1 MFIFICRVKKRLR
14 EHFEKPMPKPNKTY
28 DQKKIKAQIESKDIL
43 QKRHEQIVDAAG
55 PLFSKKGYQ
64 NSSVR
69 DIASA
74 LNMNIATLYKY
85 VSTKDDI
92 LFLFY
97 KRVHQ
102 QWIEVLKTVTED
114 EDGDPVE
121 QLKSLIQTGL
131 EQCLRLK
138 DEILTIFVESRHL
151 EPDSLHI
158 VLSTETEFVRSIEKL
173 IIRGLES
180 GQFKTIDTFLTANIV
195 QYLLMIYPLRG
206 WSFKDRY
213 TFDQIVRIVT
223 DFIFNALG
231 ITPDD

>member
-1 MFIFICRVKKRLR
+1 
-14 EHFEKPMPKPNKTY
+14 MPKPHKTY
-28 DQKKIKAQIESKDIL
+28 DQKKIKAQIANKEIL

-64 NSSVR
+64 STSVR

-74 LNMNIATLYKY
+74 LNMNIASLYKY

-97 KRVHQ
+97 KRIHQ
-102 QWIEVLKTVTED
+102 HWKEVLKSTTEA
-114 EDGDPVE
+114 EEKDPVE

-131 EQCLRLK
+131 EQCLRLN
-138 DEILTIFVESRHL
+138 DEILAIFSESRHL
-151 EPDSLHI
+151 ERDSLHI
-158 VLSTETEFVRSIEKL
+158 VLSTETEFVESIEKL

-180 GQFKTIDTFLTANIV
+180 GQFKTNDTFLTANII

-213 TFDQIVRIVT
+213 TFEQIVKIVT
-223 DFIFNALG
+223 DFVFNALG
-231 ITPDD
+231 INPDDKV

>member
-1 MFIFICRVKKRLR
+1 
-14 EHFEKPMPKPNKTY
+14 MPKPHKTY
-28 DQKKIKAQIESKDIL
+28 DQKKIKAQIANKEIL

-64 NSSVR
+64 STSVR

-74 LNMNIATLYKY
+74 LNMNIASLYKY

-97 KRVHQ
+97 KRIHQ
-102 QWIEVLKTVTED
+102 HWKEVLKSTTEA
-114 EDGDPVE
+114 EEKDPVE

-131 EQCLRLK
+131 EQCLRLN
-138 DEILTIFVESRHL
+138 DEILAIFCESRHL
-151 EPDSLHI
+151 DRDSLHI
-158 VLSTETEFVRSIEKL
+158 VLSTETEFVESIEKL

-180 GQFKTIDTFLTANIV
+180 GQFKTNDTFLTANII

-213 TFDQIVRIVT
+213 TFEQIVKIVT
-223 DFIFNALG
+223 DFVFNALG
-231 ITPDD
+231 ISPDDKE

>member
-1 MFIFICRVKKRLR
+1 
-14 EHFEKPMPKPNKTY
+14 
-28 DQKKIKAQIESKDIL
+28 
-43 QKRHEQIVDAAG
+43 
-55 PLFSKKGYQ
+55 
-64 NSSVR
+64 
-69 DIASA
+69 
-74 LNMNIATLYKY
+74 LYKY

-97 KRVHQ
+97 KRIHQ
-102 QWIEVLKTVTED
+102 HWIEVLKTVTED

>member
-1 MFIFICRVKKRLR
+1 
-14 EHFEKPMPKPNKTY
+14 MPKPNKTY
-28 DQKKIKAQIESKDIL
+28 DQKKIKAQIESKEIL
-43 QKRHEQIVDAAG
+43 RKRHEQIVDAAG

-64 NSSVR
+64 STSVR

-74 LNMNIATLYKY
+74 LNMNIASLYKY

-97 KRVHQ
+97 KRIHQ
-102 QWIEVLKTVTED
+102 HWIEVLKSTTEAED
-114 EDGDPVE
+114 EDPVE

-131 EQCLRLK
+131 EQCLRLN

-158 VLSTETEFVRSIEKL
+158 VLSTETEFVRSIEEL
-173 IIRGLES
+173 IIRGVES
-180 GQFKTIDTFLTANIV
+180 GQFKTNDTFLTANII

-213 TFDQIVRIVT
+213 TFEQIVKIVT
-223 DFIFNALG
+223 DFVFNALG
-231 ITPDD
+231 IGPDDKE

>member
-1 MFIFICRVKKRLR
+1 
-14 EHFEKPMPKPNKTY
+14 MPKPNKTY
-28 DQKKIKAQIESKDIL
+28 DQKKIKAQIANKEIL
-43 QKRHEQIVDAAG
+43 RKRHEQIVDAAG

-64 NSSVR
+64 NTSVR

-74 LNMNIATLYKY
+74 LNMNIASLYKY

-97 KRVHQ
+97 KRIHQ
-102 QWIEVLKTVTED
+102 HWKEVLKSTTEA
-114 EDGDPVE
+114 EEKDPVE

-131 EQCLRLK
+131 ERCLRLN

-158 VLSTETEFVRSIEKL
+158 VLSTETEFIRSLENL

-180 GQFKTIDTFLTANIV
+180 GQFKTNDTFLTANII

-213 TFDQIVRIVT
+213 TFEQIVKIVT
-223 DFIFNALG
+223 DFVFNALG
-231 ITPDD
+231 ISPDDKE

>member
-1 MFIFICRVKKRLR
+1 
-14 EHFEKPMPKPNKTY
+14 MPKPHKTY
-28 DQKKIKAQIESKDIL
+28 DQKKIKAQIANKEIL

-64 NSSVR
+64 STSVR

-74 LNMNIATLYKY
+74 LNMNIASLYKY

-97 KRVHQ
+97 KRIHQ
-102 QWIEVLKTVTED
+102 HWKEVLKSTTEA
-114 EDGDPVE
+114 EEKDPVE

-131 EQCLRLK
+131 EQCLRLN
-138 DEILTIFVESRHL
+138 DEILDNFSESRHREL
-151 EPDSLHI
+151 DSLHI
-158 VLSTETEFVRSIEKL
+158 VLSTETEFVESIEKL

-180 GQFKTIDTFLTANIV
+180 GQFKTNDTFLTANII

-213 TFDQIVRIVT
+213 TFEQIVKIVT
-223 DFIFNALG
+223 DFVFNALG
-231 ITPDD
+231 ISPDDKE

>member
-1 MFIFICRVKKRLR
+1 
-14 EHFEKPMPKPNKTY
+14 MPKPNKTY
-28 DQKKIKAQIESKDIL
+28 DQKKIKAQIANKEIL

-64 NSSVR
+64 NTSVR

-74 LNMNIATLYKY
+74 LNMNIASLYKY

-97 KRVHQ
+97 KRIHQ
-102 QWIEVLKTVTED
+102 HWKEVLRSTIEA
-114 EDGDPVE
+114 EEMDPVE

-131 EQCLRLK
+131 ERCLRLN
-138 DEILTIFVESRHL
+138 DEIRTIFVESRHL

-158 VLSTETEFVRSIEKL
+158 VLSTETEFIRSIEKL

-180 GQFKTIDTFLTANIV
+180 GQFKTNDTFLTANII

-213 TFDQIVRIVT
+213 TFEQIVKIVT
-223 DFIFNALG
+223 DFVFNALG
-231 ITPDD
+231 ISPDDKK

>member
-1 MFIFICRVKKRLR
+1 
-14 EHFEKPMPKPNKTY
+14 MPKPNKTY
-28 DQKKIKAQIESKDIL
+28 DQKKIRAQIANKEIL

-64 NSSVR
+64 NTSVR

-74 LNMNIATLYKY
+74 LNMNIASLYKY
-85 VSTKDDI
+85 ISTKDDI

-97 KRVHQ
+97 KRIHQ
-102 QWIEVLKTVTED
+102 HWKEVLKSTTEA
-114 EDGDPVE
+114 EEKDPVE

-131 EQCLRLK
+131 EQCLRLN
-138 DEILTIFVESRHL
+138 DEIRTIFVESRHL

-158 VLSTETEFVRSIEKL
+158 VLSTETEFIRSIEKL

-180 GQFKTIDTFLTANIV
+180 GQFKTNDTFLTANII

-213 TFDQIVRIVT
+213 TFEQIVKIVT
-223 DFIFNALG
+223 DFVFNALG
-231 ITPDD
+231 ISPDDKK

>member
-1 MFIFICRVKKRLR
+1 MTKPKKS
-14 EHFEKPMPKPNKTY
+14 Y
-28 DQKKIKAQIESKDIL
+28 DQKKIKAQIANKEIL

-64 NSSVR
+64 NTSVR
-69 DIASA
+69 EIAST
-74 LNMNIATLYKY
+74 LNMNIASLYKY

-97 KRVHQ
+97 KRIHQ
-102 QWIEVLKTVTED
+102 RWKEVLESTTEA
-114 EDGDPVE
+114 EEKDPLE

-131 EQCLRLK
+131 EQCLRLN
-138 DEILTIFVESRHL
+138 DEILTIFCESRHL

-180 GQFKTIDTFLTANIV
+180 GQFKTNDTFLTANII

-213 TFDQIVRIVT
+213 TFDQIVKIVT
-223 DFIFNALG
+223 GFVFNALG
-231 ITPDD
+231 IRADDKE

>member
-1 MFIFICRVKKRLR
+1 
-14 EHFEKPMPKPNKTY
+14 MPKPNKTY
-28 DQKKIKAQIESKDIL
+28 DQKKIKAQIANKEIL

-64 NSSVR
+64 NTSVR

-74 LNMNIATLYKY
+74 LNMNIASLYKY

-97 KRVHQ
+97 KRIHQ
-102 QWIEVLKTVTED
+102 HWKEVLKSTIEA
-114 EDGDPVE
+114 EEKDPVE

-131 EQCLRLK
+131 ERCLRLN

-158 VLSTETEFVRSIEKL
+158 VLSTETEFIRFIEKL

-180 GQFKTIDTFLTANIV
+180 GQFKTNDTFLTANII
-195 QYLLMIYPLRG
+195 QYLLMVYPLRG

-213 TFDQIVRIVT
+213 TFEQIVKIVS
-223 DFIFNALG
+223 DFVFNALG
-231 ITPDD
+231 ISPDDKK

>member
-1 MFIFICRVKKRLR
+1 
-14 EHFEKPMPKPNKTY
+14 MPKPNKTY
-28 DQKKIKAQIESKDIL
+28 DQKKIKAQIANKEIL

-64 NSSVR
+64 NTSVR

-74 LNMNIATLYKY
+74 LNMNIASLYKY
-85 VSTKDDI
+85 ISTKDDI

-97 KRVHQ
+97 KRIHQ
-102 QWIEVLKTVTED
+102 HWREVLKSTTEA
-114 EDGDPVE
+114 EEKDPVE

-131 EQCLRLK
+131 EQCLRLN

-158 VLSTETEFVRSIEKL
+158 VLSTETEFIRSIEKL

-180 GQFKTIDTFLTANIV
+180 GQFKTNDTFLTANII

-213 TFDQIVRIVT
+213 TFEQIVKIVT
-223 DFIFNALG
+223 GFVFNALG
-231 ITPDD
+231 ISPDDKE

>member
-1 MFIFICRVKKRLR
+1 MFIFICRIKKRLR

-55 PLFSKKGYQ
+55 PLFSRKGYQ

-97 KRVHQ
+97 KRIHQ
-102 QWIEVLKTVTED
+102 HWIEVLKTVTED

-151 EPDSLHI
+151 KPDSLHI